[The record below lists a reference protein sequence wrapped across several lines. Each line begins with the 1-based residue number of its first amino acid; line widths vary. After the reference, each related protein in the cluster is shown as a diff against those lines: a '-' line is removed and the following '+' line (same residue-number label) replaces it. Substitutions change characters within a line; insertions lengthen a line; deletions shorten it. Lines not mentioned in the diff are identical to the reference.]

1 MPISGSNLCFKDA
14 DEKATV
20 TNHSEYPR
28 KENYMKLNFHFAV
41 IQWQMDQKK
50 NILMGEVV
58 DQIKYYPSTR
68 AI

>member
-1 MPISGSNLCFKDA
+1 MPISGNNLCFKDA

-41 IQWQMDQKK
+41 IQ
-50 NILMGEVV
+50 
-58 DQIKYYPSTR
+58 
-68 AI
+68 